1 MDEFF
6 RPLTYYKWVYEN
18 VGRIYGFRAK
28 SIDEWRDWRR
38 RFREKL
44 IDLLGG
50 FDYPSRPLSPKIVER
65 KEFKEY
71 VREKVLY
78 WSDRFNLIPAYVLI
92 PKNVDGRLPAVIAM
106 HGHGYGKNDV
116 VGIWEDGEDRVNP
129 ISRGY
134 QKDFAL
140 SLVRHGFLVIAPE
153 QSGFGERREEKD
165 VSMGPSSSSCWWLTL
180 WSLMLGKTTIG
191 RRVWDAIKTIDYLE
205 TRNDV
210 DKDRIGMM
218 GISGGGTTTLF
229 TSALDDRIKVTV
241 ISGYLNTFRDSI
253 LSIKHCID
261 NYIPG
266 ILKYG
271 EMYDIASLIAPKPL
285 FIESGT
291 KDQIFPIKSTKYAYE
306 KVRKVYEFLG
316 VADRIDSEFFEGRH
330 EICGKKAYK
339 FLKKWLTINKDLL
352 KIG

>member
-1 MDEFF
+1 
-6 RPLTYYKWVYEN
+6 
-18 VGRIYGFRAK
+18 
-28 SIDEWRDWRR
+28 
-38 RFREKL
+38 
-44 IDLLGG
+44 
-50 FDYPSRPLSPKIVER
+50 
-65 KEFKEY
+65 
-71 VREKVLY
+71 
-78 WSDRFNLIPAYVLI
+78 
-92 PKNVDGRLPAVIAM
+92 
-106 HGHGYGKNDV
+106 
-116 VGIWEDGEDRVNP
+116 
-129 ISRGY
+129 
-134 QKDFAL
+134 
-140 SLVRHGFLVIAPE
+140 
-153 QSGFGERREEKD
+153 
-165 VSMGPSSSSCWWLTL
+165 
-180 WSLMLGKTTIG
+180 MLGKTTIG

-339 FLKKWLTINKDLL
+339 FLRKWLAINKDLL